1 MILPKG
7 YGVESMA
14 VVGVNSQAVA
24 LHHAGVEQ
32 IFSSGH
38 YPHFIFAAAVR
49 NAHQTARSKLVGR
62 KRESHMSHRASQVQ
76 LHTRVE
82 EKSVGRVV
90 GICHNHHVQT

>member
-1 MILPKG
+1 MVLPKG

-62 KRESHMSHRASQVQ
+62 KRESHMSNRASQGPPAPPLEEQ
-76 LHTRVE
+76 L
-82 EKSVGRVV
+82 VGRVLGV
-90 GICHNHHVQT
+90 